1 MASLKI
7 VLRTNKKK
15 VDGTC
20 PLALRIIKDRKARFI
35 FTGQYIHEKD
45 WDQVLSKVRKSHP
58 NSGRLNG
65 LLLKKLSEANELL
78 LESESSSTPN
88 SSKQIKNKI
97 KRIGKEISF
106 FALAEQRNKE
116 YQQKGTWSVSNSEQS
131 FVNNIK
137 KYVKD
142 EELYFQDITVPFLE
156 KLKVYCKSELKQ
168 SPRSITNH
176 LIFIRTLFN
185 RAIKEGIVDAKY
197 YPFGGN
203 NVKIRL
209 GNSMKIGLTKEEII
223 RIEKLKLKSGTTIW
237 HAKNIWLFSFYFAG
251 IRISD
256 VLKMRWSDFKDDRL
270 YYVMHKNN
278 KPISL
283 KIPEKAK
290 KILKLY
296 QKNKKKSDDYIFP
309 GLGKAIQE
317 DPKDMFIKNRNATRL
332 YDKYLVKIGEKAKI
346 NKKLSHHI
354 ARHSFGN
361 IAGDKI
367 HPLMLQKL
375 YRHSD
380 LKTTIN
386 YQANFIHKEADEA
399 LDKVVDF

>member
-1 MASLKI
+1 
-7 VLRTNKKK
+7 
-15 VDGTC
+15 
-20 PLALRIIKDRKARFI
+20 
-35 FTGQYIHEKD
+35 
-45 WDQVLSKVRKSHP
+45 
-58 NSGRLNG
+58 
-65 LLLKKLSEANELL
+65 
-78 LESESSSTPN
+78 
-88 SSKQIKNKI
+88 
-97 KRIGKEISF
+97 
-106 FALAEQRNKE
+106 
-116 YQQKGTWSVSNSEQS
+116 
-131 FVNNIK
+131 
-137 KYVKD
+137 
-142 EELYFQDITVPFLE
+142 
-156 KLKVYCKSELKQ
+156 
-168 SPRSITNH
+168 
-176 LIFIRTLFN
+176 
-185 RAIKEGIVDAKY
+185 
-197 YPFGGN
+197 
-203 NVKIRL
+203 
-209 GNSMKIGLTKEEII
+209 MKIGLIREEII

-270 YYVMHKNN
+270 YYVMHKND
-278 KPISL
+278 KPVSL

-309 GLGKAIQE
+309 GLRKANQE
-317 DPKDMFIKNRNATRL
+317 DPKDLFIKNRNATRL
-332 YDKYLVKIGEKAKI
+332 YDKYLVKIAEKAKI

-386 YQANFIHKEADEA
+386 YQANFIHKDADEA